1 MKDTLYILAP
11 GFEDP
16 AYPGKTFYC
25 WHCALMEG
33 VLASF
38 PELAD
43 RLDVRRIAWPKPR
56 REVAELLGEDNQS
69 LPVLVLSEGGFIND
83 KDEILAALT
92 ERHGFPHPHPWQ
104 TNIRPVYSLR
114 LFRGFQSFRL

>member
-1 MKDTLYILAP
+1 MKDTLYILTP

-38 PELAD
+38 PALAD

-56 REVAELLGEDNQS
+56 REIAELLGEDNQS
-69 LPVLVLSEGGFIND
+69 LPVLVLAEGGFIND
-83 KDEILAALT
+83 KDAILAALT
-92 ERHGFPHPHPWQ
+92 ERHGFPHPHP
-104 TNIRPVYSLR
+104 
-114 LFRGFQSFRL
+114 

>member
-1 MKDTLYILAP
+1 MRDTLYILTP

-38 PELAD
+38 PELAE

-56 REVAELLGEDNQS
+56 REVADLLGEDNQS
-69 LPVLVLSEGGFIND
+69 LPVLVLAEGGFIND
-83 KDEILAALT
+83 KDAILDALT
-92 ERHGFPHPHPWQ
+92 VRHGFPHPHP
-104 TNIRPVYSLR
+104 
-114 LFRGFQSFRL
+114 

>member
-1 MKDTLYILAP
+1 MRDTLYILTP

-38 PELAD
+38 PELAE
-43 RLDVRRIAWPKPR
+43 RLDVRRIVWPKPR
-56 REVAELLGEDNQS
+56 REVADLLGEDNQS
-69 LPVLVLSEGGFIND
+69 LPVLVLTEGGFIDD
-83 KDEILAALT
+83 KDAILDALT
-92 ERHGFPHPHPWQ
+92 ERHGFPHPHP
-104 TNIRPVYSLR
+104 
-114 LFRGFQSFRL
+114 

>member
-1 MKDTLYILAP
+1 MKDTLYILSP

-92 ERHGFPHPHPWQ
+92 ERHGFPHPHP
-104 TNIRPVYSLR
+104 
-114 LFRGFQSFRL
+114 

>member
-1 MKDTLYILAP
+1 MKDTLYILTP

-38 PELAD
+38 PDLAD

-56 REVAELLGEDNQS
+56 RDVAELLGEDNQS
-69 LPVLVLSEGGFIND
+69 LPVLILAEGGFIND
-83 KDEILAALT
+83 KDAILAALT
-92 ERHGFPHPHPWQ
+92 ERHGFPHPHP
-104 TNIRPVYSLR
+104 
-114 LFRGFQSFRL
+114 

>member
-1 MKDTLYILAP
+1 MKDTLYILSP

-16 AYPGKTFYC
+16 AYPGKSFYC

-38 PELAD
+38 PELAH

-56 REVAELLGEDNQS
+56 REVADLLGEDNQS
-69 LPVLVLSEGGFIND
+69 LPVLVLAEGGFIND
-83 KDEILAALT
+83 KDAILTALT
-92 ERHGFPHPHPWQ
+92 ERHGFPHPHP
-104 TNIRPVYSLR
+104 
-114 LFRGFQSFRL
+114 

>member
-16 AYPGKTFYC
+16 AYPGKSFYC

-38 PELAD
+38 PALAD
-43 RLDVRRIAWPKPR
+43 RLEVRRIAWPKPR
-56 REVAELLGEDNQS
+56 REVADLLGEDNQS
-69 LPVLVLSEGGFIND
+69 LPVLILAEGGFIND
-83 KDEILAALT
+83 KDAILAALT
-92 ERHGFPHPHPWQ
+92 ERHGFPYPHP
-104 TNIRPVYSLR
+104 
-114 LFRGFQSFRL
+114 

>member
-16 AYPGKTFYC
+16 AYLGKTFYC

-69 LPVLVLSEGGFIND
+69 LPVLVLAEGGFIND
-83 KDEILAALT
+83 KDAILTALT
-92 ERHGFPHPHPWQ
+92 ERHGFPHPHP
-104 TNIRPVYSLR
+104 
-114 LFRGFQSFRL
+114 

>member
-1 MKDTLYILAP
+1 MKDTLYILTP

-38 PELAD
+38 PELAE

-56 REVAELLGEDNQS
+56 KEVADLLGEDNQS
-69 LPVLVLSEGGFIND
+69 LPVLVLAEGGFIDD
-83 KDEILAALT
+83 KDAILDALT
-92 ERHGFPHPHPWQ
+92 ERHGFPHPHP
-104 TNIRPVYSLR
+104 
-114 LFRGFQSFRL
+114 

>member
-16 AYPGKTFYC
+16 AYPGKAFYC

-69 LPVLVLSEGGFIND
+69 LPVLVLCEGGFIND

-92 ERHGFPHPHPWQ
+92 ERHGFPHPHP
-104 TNIRPVYSLR
+104 
-114 LFRGFQSFRL
+114 